1 VIRDRWKLVA
11 VMGALVVAIA
21 IGIIV
26 TRSST
31 SSTSTSI
38 ENSGPVSANLVRAG
52 ALGDVNG
59 EQALRDKIEPALRT
73 GGAQRASTSVSDAPL
88 CTTQA
93 RELQPQGAPLAYVA
107 TARWQ
112 GTPAD
117 VFGFSPP
124 GAPATTGAA
133 GRPHPTRVY
142 VLARSDCRLLVFQ
155 SFAP

>member
-1 VIRDRWKLVA
+1 MIRDRWKLVA
-11 VMGALVVAIA
+11 VIGALAVAITV
-21 IGIIV
+21 GIIV
-26 TRSST
+26 TRGSSSGT
-31 SSTSTSI
+31 S
-38 ENSGPVSANLVRAG
+38 NALDKSGPVSADLVRAG
-52 ALGDVNG
+52 ALGDIAG

-73 GGAQRASTSVSDAPL
+73 GGAEEASTSTADAPL
-88 CTTQA
+88 CTDQA
-93 RELQPQGAPLAYVA
+93 RKLQPKGASLTYVA
-107 TARWQ
+107 TAGWQ

-124 GAPATTGAA
+124 GAPATTGSA

>member
-1 VIRDRWKLVA
+1 MIRDRWKLVA
-11 VMGALVVAIA
+11 VIGALAVAIA
-21 IGIIV
+21 IAIIV
-26 TRSST
+26 TRAST
-31 SSTSTSI
+31 SSTPASLDK
-38 ENSGPVSANLVRAG
+38 SGPVSASLVRAG
-52 ALGDVNG
+52 ALGDVDG

-73 GGAQRASTSVSDAPL
+73 GGASQASGGTTDAPL
-88 CTTQA
+88 CVVQA
-93 RELQPQGAPLAYVA
+93 RKLQPAGASITYVA

-124 GAPATTGAA
+124 GAPATTGSV